1 MLLGDDREERSVY
14 SEASTP
20 EDVIGNAGGALRT
33 RREQGF
39 CGLTWQSSGSRWSEL
54 GGKGQGR
61 KNRVGDVALR
71 GPSLQRLR
79 EGRVQGRSPGNT
91 EGQSHRGVMPWDTC
105 NTRRWL
111 SCVCN

>member
-1 MLLGDDREERSVY
+1 MLLGNDREERSVY

-20 EDVIGNAGGALRT
+20 EDDIGNAGGALCT

-39 CGLTWQSSGSRWSEL
+39 CGLTWQSSGSRWSES

-61 KNRVGDVALR
+61 KNRVGDVTLR

-79 EGRVQGRSPGNT
+79 KAESRGEALGTQRGRVPG
-91 EGQSHRGVMPWDTC
+91 V
-105 NTRRWL
+105 
-111 SCVCN
+111 